1 MRTLRIGLGLPWYDG
16 ADKDCVGA
24 FLVFQH
30 FLGRLQERLWYI
42 NRTEGLDG
50 HKLGVKIPPID
61 PANPFLDTDFLHGTD
76 LQFVICDA
84 IGYSLPGTARE
95 RCIDLALAY
104 QCDYIL
110 FYDADMIFTA
120 DVFLKLL
127 KHELPV
133 VSALAFTARTPITPV
148 IYKFTP
154 NADGSFQSDPIL
166 NYKRDALQKVDAV
179 GFGVI
184 LMQASVFRKVPK
196 PWFSSPGVGEDI
208 QFAAF
213 CKRAGVDIY
222 VDTSAK
228 TVHKP
233 RYAPEWHDEEMF
245 LRDRAK
251 DIFLSNG
258 QVGPV
263 PMRVVDRNIGATE
276 DLRTEEEKEMGDE
289 A

>member
-30 FLGRLQERLWYI
+30 FLGRLQERLWWE
-42 NRTEGLDG
+42 NRNPYLRGDYQDGLT
-50 HKLGVKIPPID
+50 VPPID
-61 PANPFLDTDFLHGTD
+61 PTQPDLDYGFLRDTDI
-76 LQFVICDA
+76 QFVICDA
-84 IGYSLPGTARE
+84 IGYSLPGVARE

-110 FYDADMIFTA
+110 FWDADMIFTA

-127 KHELPV
+127 RHELPV
-133 VSALAFTARTPITPV
+133 VSALAFTARPPITPV

-154 NADGSFQSDPIL
+154 NVDGSFQSDPVL

-179 GFGVI
+179 GFGVV
-184 LMQASVFRKVPK
+184 LMQASVFRRVPK

-251 DIFLSNG
+251 DI
-258 QVGPV
+258 
-263 PMRVVDRNIGATE
+263 
-276 DLRTEEEKEMGDE
+276 EEAGK
-289 A
+289 

>member
-1 MRTLRIGLGLPWYDG
+1 VRTLRIGLGLPWYDG

-24 FLVFQH
+24 FLCFQH
-30 FLGRLQERLWYI
+30 FLGRLQERLWWA
-42 NRTEGLDG
+42 NHSRFLADTG
-50 HKLGVKIPPID
+50 IPPLD
-61 PANPFLDTDFLHGTD
+61 PTQHDLDVGWLDGTD

-84 IGYSLPGTARE
+84 IGYSLPGVARE
-95 RCIDLALAY
+95 RCIDLALQY

-110 FYDADMIFTA
+110 FWDADMIFTS
-120 DVFLKLL
+120 DVFLRLL

-133 VSALAFTARTPITPV
+133 VSALAFTARPPITPV

-154 NADGSFQSDPIL
+154 MPDGGFQSDPVL

-179 GFGVI
+179 GFGVV

-245 LRDRAK
+245 LRDRA
-251 DIFLSNG
+251 
-258 QVGPV
+258 
-263 PMRVVDRNIGATE
+263 A
-276 DLRTEEEKEMGDE
+276 DLEK
-289 A
+289 AQ

>member
-30 FLGRLQERLWYI
+30 FLGRLQERLWWE
-42 NRTEGLDG
+42 NRNVEVATD
-50 HKLGVKIPPID
+50 HIPTLD
-61 PANPFLDTDFLHGTD
+61 PAQDLDYSFLLGTD

-84 IGYSLPGTARE
+84 IGYSLPGVARE
-95 RCIDLALAY
+95 RCIDLALQY

-110 FYDADMIFTA
+110 FWDADMIFTA

-133 VSALAFTARTPITPV
+133 VSALAFTARPPITPV

-154 NADGSFQSDPIL
+154 QPDGSFQSDPVL
-166 NYKRDALQKVDAV
+166 DYKRDALQKVDAV
-179 GFGVI
+179 GFGVV

-245 LRDRAK
+245 LRDRA
-251 DIFLSNG
+251 
-258 QVGPV
+258 
-263 PMRVVDRNIGATE
+263 A
-276 DLRTEEEKEMGDE
+276 DLEK
-289 A
+289 AQ